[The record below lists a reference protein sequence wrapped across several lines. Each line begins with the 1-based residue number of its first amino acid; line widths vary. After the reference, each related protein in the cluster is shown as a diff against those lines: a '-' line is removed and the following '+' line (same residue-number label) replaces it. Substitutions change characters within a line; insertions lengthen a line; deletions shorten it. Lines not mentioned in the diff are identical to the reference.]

1 MLEKFI
7 AGLMKLVSGII
18 IAFVGFTFILL
29 SYNLLVKPVLI
40 IYGQVGLLQGLITF
54 VLEVV
59 FVGFIIILVY
69 VFKEK

>member
-54 VLEVV
+54 ALEVV